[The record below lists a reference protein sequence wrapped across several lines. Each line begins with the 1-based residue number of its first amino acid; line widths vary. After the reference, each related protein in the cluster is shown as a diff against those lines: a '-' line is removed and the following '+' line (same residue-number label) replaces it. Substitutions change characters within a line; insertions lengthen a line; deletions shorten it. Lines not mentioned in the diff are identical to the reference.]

1 MSQPI
6 SAQRFFIIS
15 DNRFLAAELILPRR
29 CLPELPFPAALFRVL
44 PEELIPLSEAMAWLM
59 RSLSCSNSATILPI
73 SKAEP
78 PGRFLFDI
86 LQEQRFAAT
95 DNLRSLAKSI

>member
-1 MSQPI
+1 MV
-6 SAQRFFIIS
+6 S
-15 DNRFLAAELILPRR
+15 DNRFLAAVLIPPRR
-29 CLPELPFPAALFRVL
+29 CLPALPFPVALFRVL
-44 PEELIPLSEAMAWLM
+44 PEELTPLSEAMAWLM
-59 RSLSCSNSATILPI
+59 RSISCSNSATILSI

-95 DNLRSLAKSI
+95 DSYRIWKTHLCGVDGRF